1 LVLGLR
7 ICGRGVEVI
16 MRRRCFA
23 WDICGSNAVPIWK
36 GMGFAVCNRRKVAA
50 RRTGDWNFGVVVF
63 DK

>member
-23 WDICGSNAVPIWK
+23 WDICGSNAVPMLE
-36 GMGFAVCNRRKVAA
+36 GHGFRGNRRKVAA
-50 RRTGDWNFGVVVF
+50 RRTGDWNFGVAVLA
-63 DK
+63 K